1 VSEHDQNSHSVNR
14 YEASGIEERHG
25 IVPKWLLVVYV
36 VLAVWMVWYGLKFWT
51 DQG

>member
-1 VSEHDQNSHSVNR
+1 VSDHDENSHAVNR

-25 IVPKWLLVVYV
+25 IVPTWLLVVYV
-36 VLAVWMVWYGLKFWT
+36 SLGVWMVWYTLKFWA